1 MCLRA
6 CVCVCAQ
13 DQEALLL
20 VLDEAMKKR
29 KVRRRTGH
37 YKCFSISL
45 SRVFVPFGKA
55 LRVCVRMLVLA
66 QHVGFLRSGAK
77 CIHLRWHAFAPRLNA
92 DIDLVTDTD
101 FLKLDQR
108 HPRSDSKALHIPIT
122 DVYSVTF
129 IGEKWCSSPLLETKR
144 RGSKECFACP
154 LALYILCACVH
165 VCK

>member
-1 MCLRA
+1 MLFHFPLT
-6 CVCVCAQ
+6 CVCTLWQGTA
-13 DQEALLL
+13 
-20 VLDEAMKKR
+20 
-29 KVRRRTGH
+29 
-37 YKCFSISL
+37 
-45 SRVFVPFGKA
+45 
-55 LRVCVRMLVLA
+55 RVCVRMLVLA

-154 LALYILCACVH
+154 LAL
-165 VCK
+165 